1 MLNDKLHV
9 VVLCLLSVNVMFTSL
24 CFVDSQIQKIILLL
38 KNLFFLKEVP
48 LNTPQE
54 KEKRKE
60 KEEGRKERKNRKS
73 RLLCHF

>member
-9 VVLCLLSVNVMFTSL
+9 VVLRLLSVNVMFTSL

-38 KNLFFLKEVP
+38 KKHFFVKQVP